1 MFCLKSLFPL
11 PPPTNISPP
20 LQSPPLQRGMGVKKL
35 CLCCR
40 GRRNYAYVVA
50 EALEEEQEQKV
61 KLKTPENSVSLN
73 QEYKKMF
80 QEWLN

>member
-11 PPPTNISPP
+11 PPLPTSSP
-20 LQSPPLQRGMGVKKL
+20 LYKVLLYKGGMGVKKL

-50 EALEEEQEQKV
+50 EALDEEQEQKV